1 MCEASPL
8 FREQEGLMS
17 DRVQGN
23 WQTDGHTYQRMELTT
38 GTPRRRSWTLADKA
52 RIVAESNS
60 GDRPVAEV
68 ALRHGIHRNQI
79 YNWRREL
86 AEAAGAEVA
95 DDSTFVPVRVA
106 PPEPQASATR
116 SGQDIDET
124 FAVEVE
130 FAGATVRVRDG
141 ADGDLV
147 RTVLAALSVPR

>member
-1 MCEASPL
+1 
-8 FREQEGLMS
+8 MS

-52 RIVAESNS
+52 RIVAESFS
-60 GDRPVAEV
+60 GDRPASEV
-68 ALRHGIHRNQI
+68 ALKHGIHRNQI

-86 AEAAGAEVA
+86 AKAATNEIE
-95 DDSTFVPVRVA
+95 DDSPFVPVRVA
-106 PPEPQASATR
+106 PPEPETPVAEPGR
-116 SGQDIDET
+116 HVDDT

>member
-1 MCEASPL
+1 
-8 FREQEGLMS
+8 MS

-23 WQTDGHTYQRMELTT
+23 WQTDGHAYRRMELTT

-52 RIVAESNS
+52 RIVAESLS
-60 GDRPVAEV
+60 GDRPASEV
-68 ALRHGIHRNQI
+68 ALKHGIHRNQI

-86 AEAAGAEVA
+86 AEAAGAEAA
-95 DDSTFVPVRVA
+95 DGSPFVPVRVA
-106 PPEPQASATR
+106 PPEPEASAAEPGR
-116 SGQDIDET
+116 PVDDT

-147 RTVLAALSVPR
+147 RTVLAALSAPR